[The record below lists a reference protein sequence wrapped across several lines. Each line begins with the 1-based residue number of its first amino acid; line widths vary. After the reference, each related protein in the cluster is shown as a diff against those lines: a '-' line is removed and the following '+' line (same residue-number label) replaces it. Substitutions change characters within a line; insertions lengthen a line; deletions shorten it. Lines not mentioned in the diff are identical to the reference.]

1 MMRSLFWTAVV
12 ALVLVSPPLWADYD
26 AGRKAWDAGNP
37 AQALSEWR
45 KAANAGDRRAMLA
58 LGRLYV
64 QGLGAPRDYVLA
76 YMWFN
81 LAAGRGETGAVK
93 ERDAIEAKLTPAERA
108 EAQKRARTWRPG
120 TGTTAAAEAPAVQSS
135 AADAAAGPPPPR
147 AIREAQELLGSLGYA
162 PGPADGVW
170 GNRTGKAYRA
180 FLRDAG
186 LPAEGT
192 LTPQALRAMRAAA
205 KRQGGDAATDRGTTA
220 TREEPRQP
228 EASRPASVRPDAA
241 LRAAVA
247 GDIEGLKAALAAG
260 ADVNARDSRGWTAL
274 MHAASKGYVLLV
286 EPLLA
291 AEADPDIRSADGAT
305 ALYMAAVHWHTEVVV
320 LLMEADV
327 DISIKGPKGKTAVDV
342 ARLKYGDLKTLREK
356 GEDPAVI
363 ALVQGVTLS
372 ELRARAEER
381 KRLRER
387 VGKVFR
393 DCEGCPEMVVVSAG
407 SFEMGS
413 PSSEAGRDGDEGPV
427 RRVTIGERFVV
438 GVKEVTR
445 GEYGRFVRATGHSA
459 GDSCWTYED
468 GELKDRGG
476 RNWEDPGFGQTDEHP
491 VVCVNWEDAQAYV
504 RWLRERTGKGYR
516 LLSES
521 EWEYVARGGSG
532 TAWYWGEDGQ
542 CRYAN
547 GGDRSVKGRY
557 SDWKGEIASCDDGHV
572 HTAPVGSFA
581 PNGFGLYDVLGNVWE
596 WVEDCWNDSYHG
608 APSDGRAWETG
619 DCGRRVLR
627 GGSWIDDPRF
637 LRSAYRLRFT
647 SGNRDY
653 SLGFRVARTLT
664 P

>member
-1 MMRSLFWTAVV
+1 MPRYMVWMAVV

-26 AGRKAWDAGNP
+26 AGQKAWDAGNP

-45 KAANAGDRRAMLA
+45 KAANARDRRAMLA

-81 LAAGRGETGAVK
+81 LAAGRGEAGAVK

-120 TGTTAAAEAPAVQSS
+120 TGTAAAAKAPAVQSG
-135 AADAAAGPPPPR
+135 AADA
-147 AIREAQELLGSLGYA
+147 
-162 PGPADGVW
+162 
-170 GNRTGKAYRA
+170 
-180 FLRDAG
+180 
-186 LPAEGT
+186 
-192 LTPQALRAMRAAA
+192 
-205 KRQGGDAATDRGTTA
+205 A

-241 LRAAVA
+241 PRAANA

-274 MHAASKGYVLLV
+274 MHAANKGYVLLV

-305 ALYMAAVHWHTEVVV
+305 ALFMAAVHGHTEVVA

-413 PSSEAGRDGDEGPV
+413 PSSEAGRGDDEGPV
-427 RRVTIGERFVV
+427 RRVTIGEQFAV

-468 GELKDRGG
+468 GEWKDRGG

-491 VVCVNWEDAQAYV
+491 VVCVNWEDAKAYA
-504 RWLRERTGKGYR
+504 RWLSDETGEGYR

-521 EWEYVARGGSG
+521 GWEYVARGGSG
-532 TAWYWGEDGQ
+532 TARYWGEDGQ

-557 SDWKGEIASCDDGHV
+557 SDWKWEVASCDDGHV

-596 WVEDCWNDSYHG
+596 WVEDCWNGSYAG
-608 APSDGRAWETG
+608 APSDGRAWESG

-627 GGSWIDDPRF
+627 GGSWSNGPRG
-637 LRSAYRLRFT
+637 LRSAYRDGDT
-647 SGNRDY
+647 SGDRDGY
-653 SLGFRVARTLT
+653 NGFRVARTLT